1 MPVCGKIFEKILF
14 KSFYKYEDDY
24 NILNGSK
31 SGFCPGNS
39 CVHLLLSV
47 TNENWH
53 NGLMFNLECLCIY
66 EKYYEL
72 IHYFLNDRQQRV
84 VLNGQYSGRSKIKAG
99 VL

>member
-47 TNENWH
+47 TNENYKTLDA
-53 NGLMFNLECLCIY
+53 NPSLEVT
-66 EKYYEL
+66 EV
-72 IHYFLNDRQQRV
+72 F
-84 VLNGQYSGRSKIKAG
+84 QYLLKAFDKG
-99 VL
+99 